1 MSERHDFAVGVLK
14 AFSNFLLIQ
23 KLQNAENA
31 RLPESSSDEEPE
43 RIKCFSG
50 KEHHIHIFQD
60 LTKVPKSK
68 SATVRSTNV
77 GYGFLCDILLFCK
90 SSRRGICFLKVT

>member
-50 KEHHIHIFQD
+50 KEHHIHIFHD
-60 LTKVPKSK
+60 LTKVPKFKECNSEVHK
-68 SATVRSTNV
+68 
-77 GYGFLCDILLFCK
+77 C
-90 SSRRGICFLKVT
+90 GIWFSL